1 MSNIAALETS
11 PKFKIQSVAD
21 ITLEV
26 FDVLQANRAKS
37 LESRDIKGS
46 QAHRRYKSTPNV
58 AVQKNIADEAPE
70 IGWPSTPEIMR
81 RYKSMPNMAVRSN
94 SASDVPDIKLPSVA
108 SVVELQVS
116 TDSPSTELSGTT
128 PATAEGSEIEAPSNI
143 SSSLPHDRPVEAEV
157 LQSSP
162 MHNMAALQF
171 DGAESKSCS
180 TKPSVH
186 QANSIQDM
194 VVTRGGRINAVTN
207 STVTA
212 VIPKRRSLW
221 SRTKRFVR
229 RMVCCGAI
237 SA

>member
-1 MSNIAALETS
+1 MSHISALETS
-11 PKFKIQSVAD
+11 PKFKIQSVTD
-21 ITLEV
+21 IMLEV
-26 FDVLQANRAKS
+26 FDALQENRAKT
-37 LESRDIKGS
+37 LESRDFKSS
-46 QAHRRYKSTPNV
+46 QAHRPYKSTPNV
-58 AVQKNIADEAPE
+58 TVQKNIADDAPE
-70 IGWPSTPEIMR
+70 IGWPSTTEIMR

-108 SVVELQVS
+108 SMVELQVS
-116 TDSPSTELSGTT
+116 TDSPSTELPVTK
-128 PATAEGSEIEAPSNI
+128 PATKEVSKIEAPSNI
-143 SSSLPHDRPVEAEV
+143 SSSLPHVRPVEAEV

-162 MHNMAALQF
+162 MYNMAALQF

-194 VVTRGGRINAVTN
+194 VTRGGRIDAVTN
-207 STVTA
+207 PTVTA
-212 VIPKRRSLW
+212 VIPKRRSMW